1 MENNTGVIMKNEEKN
16 NYSCSVVLSMQN
28 VINIVGTID
37 EIKEKLQFIAG
48 NLFYV
53 EKPADFGNEDFC
65 LPEPCILVQENDVS
79 SIRVFKLGEYAEE
92 CK

>member
-1 MENNTGVIMKNEEKN
+1 MKNEEKN

-37 EIKEKLQFIAG
+37 EIKEKLQFIAD
-48 NLFYV
+48 NLFYL
-53 EKPADFGNEDFC
+53 ERPDDFENEDFI
-65 LPEPCILVQENDVS
+65 LPEPCILVQENDVN